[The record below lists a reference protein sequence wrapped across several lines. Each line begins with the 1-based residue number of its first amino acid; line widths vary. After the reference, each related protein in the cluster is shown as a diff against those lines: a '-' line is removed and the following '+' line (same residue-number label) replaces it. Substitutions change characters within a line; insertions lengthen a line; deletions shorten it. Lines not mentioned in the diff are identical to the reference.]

1 MKQIVGW
8 QRGIRF
14 MIRSRTVRYLL
25 CLGLC
30 LAMLGGLIGGGI
42 ALATQEGSSGSFSL
56 LPNQE
61 TEPPDV
67 LELSCKYP
75 VLRGVSG
82 HVFEFAVEAK
92 YLGKKDRIFD
102 FSWEEPPQWMVSI
115 MEKYGTEEIE
125 SFTMK
130 TFEPIP
136 PAFKVKFGPAAGYE
150 PEPGEYILTLTAVS
164 EELKATIEL
173 KVVVTARYDFTM
185 LTATG
190 RLNTEVTAGED
201 NHLSIVLI
209 NRGSVS
215 VEDIT
220 FSSTKPEGW
229 DITYEP
235 DIVETLGAGLA
246 QEVDVIITPP
256 RKTIAGDY
264 AVTLWSNCEPDLSDS
279 MELRVTVETPTIW
292 GWVGIIIVVVVIAGL
307 AVLFRQLGR
316 R

>member
-1 MKQIVGW
+1 
-8 QRGIRF
+8 
-14 MIRSRTVRYLL
+14 MIRSRVVRYLL

-42 ALATQEGSSGSFSL
+42 ALATQESNIGSFSL

-61 TEPPDV
+61 PEPPDV

-82 HVFEFAVEAK
+82 HVFEFNVEAK
-92 YLGKKDRIFD
+92 YLGKKDRVFD
-102 FSWEEPPQWMVSI
+102 FSWEEPSQWMVSI
-115 MEKYGTEEIE
+115 MEKYGKEEIE

-130 TFEPIP
+130 TFEPVP
-136 PAFKVKFGPAAGYE
+136 PEFKLSFGPAAGYE
-150 PEPGEYILTLTAVS
+150 PEPGEYLLTLTAVS
-164 EELKATIEL
+164 EEVKATVELKA
-173 KVVVTARYDFTM
+173 VVTARYDFTM

-220 FSSTKPEGW
+220 FTSSKPEGW

-235 DIVETLGAGLA
+235 DIVESLGAGLV

-264 AVTLWSNCEPDLSDS
+264 GINLTSTCDPDLSDS
-279 MELRVTVETPTIW
+279 IEIRVTVETPSIW
-292 GWVGIIIVVVVIAGL
+292 GWVGIVIVVVVIAGL